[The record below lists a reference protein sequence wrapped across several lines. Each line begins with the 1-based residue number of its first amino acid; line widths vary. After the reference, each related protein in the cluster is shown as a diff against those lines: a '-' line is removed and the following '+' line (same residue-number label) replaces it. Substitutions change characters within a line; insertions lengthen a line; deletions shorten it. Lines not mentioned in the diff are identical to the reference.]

1 MALNPNTPSQPWY
14 KQAEPHNEV
23 FAVLKSLSDNQGLR
37 TTNNLRYARL
47 YGNLDIVGLSPVD
60 YFRTGN
66 PGPALQGSRL
76 TWNII
81 KSMVDTVTSKIAK
94 NRPRPVFLTNA
105 GDWTLQQKAKK
116 MTRFIQGVF
125 YETEAYAKGALM
137 FRNGAVFG
145 DGFLKIY
152 EKDGRIAIDQ
162 VISEEIIVDATESV
176 YGKPRSMFQVR
187 NIDRSVLLDLC
198 DAGHFT
204 GDQDKLRACIMAC
217 DPIRPAYTGGATLTS
232 DLIQVVEGW
241 HLKSGK
247 GAKDGKHTLA
257 IRNCTLVA
265 EEYDRAVFPFVKLP
279 WTPPLVG
286 FYGMG
291 LAEELIGI
299 QLEINKLLRQ
309 IQLSHH
315 LLSTPKIFIES
326 TSDVV
331 SAHMNNEIGAII
343 KFRGVAPT
351 IHSFQT
357 VHPEIYQHLERLYM
371 RAYEIAGISQLA
383 AQAKKPAGLDSGK
396 ALREFSEIESERF
409 AITQQRWEEMYVEIA
424 QHCIEL
430 GRDIVKSGA
439 SYKVQCPNKRFTE
452 ELDLKDVLVDE
463 SSYVMQCFP
472 TNFLPATPAG
482 RIQSVQELMNMGLL
496 TQETARSLLDFPD
509 LEGAMDLLNATYD
522 DAMLHIENIIVY
534 GKYTEPDPFSNLE
547 LLKNT
552 CQAAYL
558 KAKGDKVPEDRLEML
573 RRTVLS
579 CVRMQASTAASSPAQ
594 AAAATAQPI
603 DASGAPAPM
612 QAPPVPVVG

>member
-1 MALNPNTPSQPWY
+1 MTESPKIPAQPWY
-14 KQAEPHNEV
+14 KQPDPHNEV
-23 FAVLKSLSDNQGLR
+23 FAVLKSLSDTQSLR
-37 TTNNLRYARL
+37 STNNLRYARL

-66 PGPALQGSRL
+66 PGPSLNGSRL

-152 EKDGRIAIDQ
+152 VKDGRIAIEQ
-162 VISEEIIVDATESV
+162 VIAEEIIVDATESV
-176 YGKPRSMFQVR
+176 YGKPRSMFQIK
-187 NIDRSVLLDLC
+187 NIDRSVLLDMC
-198 DAGHFT
+198 DKGAFK
-204 GDQDKLRACIMAC
+204 GDKETVRACIMVCQAVQ
-217 DPIRPAYTGGATLTS
+217 PAYSAASALTS
-232 DLIQVVEGW
+232 DLVQVVEAW
-241 HLKSGK
+241 HLKSGP
-247 GAKDGKHTLA
+247 GADDGLHTLA
-257 IRNCTLVA
+257 IQNCTLVN
-265 EEYDRAVFPFVKLP
+265 EPYERKVFPFVKLP

-286 FYGMG
+286 YYGMG
-291 LAEELIGI
+291 LAEELVGL

-315 LLSTPKIFIES
+315 LLSTPKIFLEA
-326 TSDVV
+326 TSNVV

-343 KFRGVAPT
+343 KYRGVAPT

-357 VHPEIYQHLERLYM
+357 VHPEIYQHLDRLYM

-409 AITQQRWEEMYVEIA
+409 AITQQRWEDMYVEIA

-430 GRDIVKSGA
+430 GRGIVKSGA

-496 TQETARSLLDFPD
+496 TQETARTLLDFPD

-522 DAMLHIENIIVY
+522 DVMLHIENIICD
-534 GKYTEPDPFSNLE
+534 GKYSEPDPFSNLE

-558 KAKGDKVPEDRLEML
+558 KAKTDKVPEDRLEML

-579 CVRMQASTAASSPAQ
+579 CIRMQASTAASTPEQ
-594 AAAATAQPI
+594 TMVATAQPV
-603 DASGAPAPM
+603 DPMGAPVAP
-612 QAPPVPVVG
+612 AVA